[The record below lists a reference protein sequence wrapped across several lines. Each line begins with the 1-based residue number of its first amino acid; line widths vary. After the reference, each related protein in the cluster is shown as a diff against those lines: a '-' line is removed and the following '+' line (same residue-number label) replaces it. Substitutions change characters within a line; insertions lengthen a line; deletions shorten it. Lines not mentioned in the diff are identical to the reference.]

1 MILAEVHQ
9 HSESPYHIMPR
20 TRTLPILPIL
30 SILLLALLL
39 GGCGSLAPTHAAPPR
54 PTAPVLPTIRPT
66 FATVRPS
73 TAPLPPVPATTTPPP
88 TPTTPPTPEP
98 LPSQAAAMR
107 ATFAGDLATLPN
119 IPHYTLRLEF
129 APDQHLLNG
138 VMRLIYTNTVGVSL
152 ETLAL
157 RLYPN
162 FPQDLFGSG
171 GDTRMEITA
180 ASVAGGP
187 VPISYAAADTAL
199 IVPLDPPLGPD
210 ASVTVDL
217 AFTATVQAWQD
228 GSYPLTGYYPML
240 AVWGDD
246 GWRLDVSRFPDHIFA
261 ETALYSVTVTAPTA
275 LTVAATGS
283 TLATRLNPDDK
294 RTWQIV
300 TGPVRQFALS
310 IGDYVSLSEQ
320 VGDVQVTAYTQRGN
334 GLFLREYLRT
344 AASALATFERLFG
357 AYPYR
362 ELDLHLLPYT
372 FNGGDEYPGLIFVYT
387 SGTFGA
393 GARYVTA
400 HEVAHQ
406 WWFAIVGNDIFT
418 EAWLDEAFAQYSG
431 ILAVAE
437 LAGPE
442 AAATDYER
450 EVLYRYQGALADGD
464 LPIGWSITRY
474 SDFNVYYRTV
484 YGKGA
489 VFLATLREQLGDEV
503 FFAALQRY
511 YNRHRY
517 GVATGRDVQ
526 AAFEQASGRD
536 LEPIFRTWVY
546 GWE

>member
-1 MILAEVHQ
+1 
-9 HSESPYHIMPR
+9 MPL
-20 TRTLPILPIL
+20 TRTL

-39 GGCGSLAPTHAAPPR
+39 GGCGSLPPTESSHAAPPR
-54 PTAPVLPTIRPT
+54 PVATALATIRPT
-66 FATVRPS
+66 FATVRPP
-73 TAPLPPVPATTTPPP
+73 TPALP
-88 TPTTPPTPEP
+88 PTTPPVPPSPTNAPLPTPE
-98 LPSQAAAMR
+98 LTPSQAAVLRDA
-107 ATFAGDLATLPN
+107 FVGDLATLPN
-119 IPHYTLRLEF
+119 LPYYTLRLEF
-129 APDQHLLNG
+129 APDQQLLNG
-138 VMRLIYTNTVGVSL
+138 VMRLVYTNTVGVSL

-162 FPQDLFGSG
+162 FPQDLFGTG

-180 ASVAGGP
+180 ASVAGGF
-187 VPISYAAADTAL
+187 VPISYAVADTAL
-199 IVPLDPPLGPD
+199 ILPLDPPLAPD
-210 ASVTVDL
+210 ASVTVEL
-217 AFTATVQAWQD
+217 AFSATVQAWQD

-240 AVWGDD
+240 AVWGGD
-246 GWRLDVSRFPDHIFA
+246 GWRLDVTRFPDHIFA
-261 ETALYSVTVTAPTA
+261 ETAHYSVTVTAPEP
-275 LTVAATGS
+275 LTVVATGS
-283 TLATRLNPDDK
+283 TLATRPNPDAT

-406 WWFAIVGNDIFT
+406 WWFAVIGNDIFT

-437 LAGPE
+437 LAGAE
-442 AAATDYER
+442 AAAADYER
-450 EVLYRYQGALADGD
+450 EVLDRYRGALADGD
-464 LPIGWSITRY
+464 LPLGWSITRY
-474 SDFNVYYRTV
+474 TDFNVYYRTV

-489 VFLATLREQLGDEV
+489 VFLATLREQLGDAV

-511 YNRHRY
+511 YARHRY

-526 AAFEQASGRD
+526 EAFEQASGRD
-536 LEPIFRTWVY
+536 LETLFRTWVY